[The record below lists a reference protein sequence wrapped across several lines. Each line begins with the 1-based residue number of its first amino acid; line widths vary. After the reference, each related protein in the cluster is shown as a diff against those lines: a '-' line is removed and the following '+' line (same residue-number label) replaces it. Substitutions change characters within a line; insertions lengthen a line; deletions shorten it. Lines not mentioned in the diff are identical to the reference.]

1 MSKHR
6 KKNRTVSLPSS
17 EQVARAYQQ
26 DQYRKRY
33 RRTFVST
40 LSVLAVIAAV
50 AVLVST
56 LFLPVIQ
63 VSGNS
68 MEPTLSDG
76 DVLVLFKSKSYERS
90 QLCCISWQN
99 KMLLKRIIGLP
110 GDVVSIYTEG
120 NVFVNGAQLEEPY
133 VSDKTLGTCDMTFP
147 CQVPEGKVFV
157 LGDHRATSIDSRS
170 SEIGCVDQEKIVG
183 FVLLKVWPIGR

>member
-1 MSKHR
+1 MSR
-6 KKNRTVSLPSS
+6 RNRQQVSLPSP
-17 EQVARAYQQ
+17 EQVSRAYQQ

-33 RRTFVST
+33 KRAFIST

-76 DVLVLFKSKSYERS
+76 DVLVLLKSKHYERS

-110 GDVVSIYTEG
+110 GDVVSIDTEG
-120 NVFVNGAQLEEPY
+120 NVTVNGVLLDEPY
-133 VSDKTLGTCDMTFP
+133 VSDKTLGECDVTFP

-157 LGDHRATSIDSRS
+157 LGDHRSTSIDSRS
-170 SEIGCVDQEKIVG
+170 SEIGCVDQDQIVG
-183 FVLLKVWPIGR
+183 FVLFQVWPIGD

>member
-1 MSKHR
+1 MSR
-6 KKNRTVSLPSS
+6 RNRWQVSLPSP
-17 EQVARAYQQ
+17 EQVSRAYQQ

-33 RRTFVST
+33 KRAFIST

-76 DVLVLFKSKSYERS
+76 DVLVLLKSKRYERS

-110 GDVVSIYTEG
+110 GDVVSIDIQG
-120 NVFVNGAQLEEPY
+120 NVSVNGALLDEPY
-133 VSDKTLGTCDMTFP
+133 VSDKTLGECDVTFP

-157 LGDHRATSIDSRS
+157 LGDHRSTSIDSRS
-170 SEIGCVDQEKIVG
+170 SEIGCVDQDQIVG
-183 FVLLKVWPIGR
+183 FVLFQVWPLGG

>member
-1 MSKHR
+1 MSR
-6 KKNRTVSLPSS
+6 RNRRQVSLPSP
-17 EQVARAYQQ
+17 EQVSHAYQQ

-33 RRTFVST
+33 KRAFIST

-76 DVLVLFKSKSYERS
+76 DVLVLLKSRHYERS

-110 GDVVSIYTEG
+110 GDVVSIDTEG
-120 NVFVNGAQLEEPY
+120 NVTVNGILLDEPY
-133 VSDKTLGTCDMTFP
+133 VSDKTLGECDVTFP

-157 LGDHRATSIDSRS
+157 LGDHRSTSIDSRS
-170 SEIGCVDQEKIVG
+170 SEIGCVDQDQIVG
-183 FVLLKVWPIGR
+183 FVLFQVWPIGG

>member
-1 MSKHR
+1 MSR
-6 KKNRTVSLPSS
+6 RNRRQVSLPSP
-17 EQVARAYQQ
+17 EQVSRAYQQ

-33 RRTFVST
+33 KRAFIST

-76 DVLVLFKSKSYERS
+76 DVLVLLKSKHYERS

-99 KMLLKRIIGLP
+99 KMLLKRVIGLP
-110 GDVVSIYTEG
+110 GDVVSIDTEG
-120 NVFVNGAQLEEPY
+120 NVTVNGVLLDEPY
-133 VSDKTLGTCDMTFP
+133 VSDKTLGECDVTFP

-157 LGDHRATSIDSRS
+157 LGDHRSTSIDSRS
-170 SEIGCVDQEKIVG
+170 SEIGCVDQDQIVG
-183 FVLLKVWPIGR
+183 FVLFQVWPIGG

>member
-1 MSKHR
+1 MSR
-6 KKNRTVSLPSS
+6 RNRQQVSLPSP
-17 EQVARAYQQ
+17 EQVSRAYQQ

-33 RRTFVST
+33 KRAFVST
-40 LSVLAVIAAV
+40 LSVLTVIAAV

-76 DVLVLFKSKSYERS
+76 DVLVLLKSKSYERS

-99 KMLLKRIIGLP
+99 KMLLKRVIGLP
-110 GDVVSIYTEG
+110 GDVVSIDTEG
-120 NVFVNGAQLEEPY
+120 NVTVNGVLLDEPY
-133 VSDKTLGTCDMTFP
+133 VSDKTLGECDVTFP

-157 LGDHRATSIDSRS
+157 LGDHRSTSIDSRS
-170 SEIGCVDQEKIVG
+170 SEIGCVDQDQIVG
-183 FVLLKVWPIGR
+183 FVLFQVWPIGG

>member
-1 MSKHR
+1 MSMR
-6 KKNRTVSLPSS
+6 NRRQVSLPSP
-17 EQVARAYQQ
+17 EQVSRAYQQ

-33 RRTFVST
+33 KRAFIST

-76 DVLVLFKSKSYERS
+76 DVLVLLKSKHYERS

-110 GDVVSIYTEG
+110 GDVVSIDTEG
-120 NVFVNGAQLEEPY
+120 NVTVNGILLDEPY
-133 VSDKTLGTCDMTFP
+133 VSDKTLGECDVTFP

-157 LGDHRATSIDSRS
+157 LGDHRSTSIDSRS
-170 SEIGCVDQEKIVG
+170 SEIGCVDQDQIVG
-183 FVLLKVWPIGR
+183 FVLFQVWPIGG

>member
-1 MSKHR
+1 MSR
-6 KKNRTVSLPSS
+6 RNRRQVSLPSP
-17 EQVARAYQQ
+17 EQVSHAYQQ

-33 RRTFVST
+33 KRAFIST

-76 DVLVLFKSKSYERS
+76 DVLVLLKSKHYERS

-110 GDVVSIYTEG
+110 GDVVSIDTEG
-120 NVFVNGAQLEEPY
+120 NVTVNGILLDEPY
-133 VSDKTLGTCDMTFP
+133 VSDKTLGECDVTFP

-157 LGDHRATSIDSRS
+157 LGDHRSTSIDSRS
-170 SEIGCVDQEKIVG
+170 SEIGCVDQDQIVG
-183 FVLLKVWPIGR
+183 FVLFQVWPIGG

>member
-1 MSKHR
+1 MSR
-6 KKNRTVSLPSS
+6 RNRRQVSLPSP
-17 EQVARAYQQ
+17 EQVSRAYQQ

-33 RRTFVST
+33 KRAFIST
-40 LSVLAVIAAV
+40 LSVLEVIAAV

-76 DVLVLFKSKSYERS
+76 DVLVLLKSKRYERS

-110 GDVVSIYTEG
+110 GDVVSIDIQG
-120 NVFVNGAQLEEPY
+120 NVSVNGVLLDEPY
-133 VSDKTLGTCDMTFP
+133 VSDKTLGECDVTFP

-157 LGDHRATSIDSRS
+157 LGDHRSTSIDSRS
-170 SEIGCVDQEKIVG
+170 SEIGCVDQDQIVG
-183 FVLLKVWPIGR
+183 FVLFQVWPIGG

>member
-1 MSKHR
+1 MSR
-6 KKNRTVSLPSS
+6 RNGQQVSLPSP
-17 EQVARAYQQ
+17 EQVSRAYQQ

-33 RRTFVST
+33 KRAFIST

-76 DVLVLFKSKSYERS
+76 DILVLLKSKGYERS

-110 GDVVSIYTEG
+110 GDVVSIDTQG
-120 NVFVNGAQLEEPY
+120 NVTVNGVLLDEPY
-133 VSDKTLGTCDMTFP
+133 VSDKTLGECDVTFP

-157 LGDHRATSIDSRS
+157 LGDHRSTSIDSRS
-170 SEIGCVDQEKIVG
+170 SEIGCVDQDQIVG
-183 FVLLKVWPIGR
+183 FVLFQVWPVGG

>member
-1 MSKHR
+1 MSR
-6 KKNRTVSLPSS
+6 RNRRQVSLPSP
-17 EQVARAYQQ
+17 EQVSRAYQQ

-33 RRTFVST
+33 KRAFIST

-76 DVLVLFKSKSYERS
+76 DVLVLLKSKRYERS

-110 GDVVSIYTEG
+110 GDVVSIDIQG
-120 NVFVNGAQLEEPY
+120 NVSVNGALLDEPY
-133 VSDKTLGTCDMTFP
+133 VSDKTLGECDVTFP

-157 LGDHRATSIDSRS
+157 LGDHRSTSIDSRS
-170 SEIGCVDQEKIVG
+170 SEIGCVDQDQIVG
-183 FVLLKVWPIGR
+183 FVLFQVWPIGG

>member
-1 MSKHR
+1 MGR
-6 KKNRTVSLPSS
+6 RNRRQVSLPSP
-17 EQVARAYQQ
+17 EQVSRAYQQ

-33 RRTFVST
+33 KRAFIST

-76 DVLVLFKSKSYERS
+76 DVLVLLKSKHYERS

-110 GDVVSIYTEG
+110 GDVVSIDTQG
-120 NVFVNGAQLEEPY
+120 NVSVNGVLLDEPY
-133 VSDKTLGTCDMTFP
+133 VSDKTLGECDVTFP

-157 LGDHRATSIDSRS
+157 LGDHRSTSIDSRS
-170 SEIGCVDQEKIVG
+170 SEIGCVDQDQIVG
-183 FVLLKVWPIGR
+183 FVLFQVWPIGG

>member
-1 MSKHR
+1 MSR
-6 KKNRTVSLPSS
+6 RNRRQVSLPSP
-17 EQVARAYQQ
+17 EQVSRAYQQ

-33 RRTFVST
+33 KRAFIST

-76 DVLVLFKSKSYERS
+76 DVLVLLKSKHYERS

-110 GDVVSIYTEG
+110 GDVVSIDIEG
-120 NVFVNGAQLEEPY
+120 NVSVNGVLLDEPY
-133 VSDKTLGTCDMTFP
+133 VSDKTLGECDVTFP

-157 LGDHRATSIDSRS
+157 LGDHRSTSIDSRS
-170 SEIGCVDQEKIVG
+170 SEIGCVDQDQIVG
-183 FVLLKVWPIGR
+183 FVLFQVWPIGG

>member
-110 GDVVSIYTEG
+110 GDVVSIDTEG
-120 NVFVNGAQLEEPY
+120 NVFVNGAQLDEPY

-147 CQVPEGKVFV
+147 CQVPEGKVFI

-170 SEIGCVDQEKIVG
+170 SEIGCVDQEQIVG

>member
-1 MSKHR
+1 MSR
-6 KKNRTVSLPSS
+6 RNRRQVSLPSP
-17 EQVARAYQQ
+17 EQVSRAYQQ

-33 RRTFVST
+33 KRAFIST

-76 DVLVLFKSKSYERS
+76 DVLVLLKSKHYERS

-110 GDVVSIYTEG
+110 GDVVSIDIEG
-120 NVFVNGAQLEEPY
+120 NVSVNGALLDEPY
-133 VSDKTLGTCDMTFP
+133 VSDKTLGECDVTFP

-157 LGDHRATSIDSRS
+157 LGDHRSTSIDSRS
-170 SEIGCVDQEKIVG
+170 SEIGCVDQDQIVG
-183 FVLLKVWPIGR
+183 FVLFQVWPIGG

>member
-1 MSKHR
+1 MSR
-6 KKNRTVSLPSS
+6 RNRQQVSLPSP
-17 EQVARAYQQ
+17 EQVSRAYQQ

-33 RRTFVST
+33 KRAFIST

-76 DVLVLFKSKSYERS
+76 DVLVLLKSKRYERS

-110 GDVVSIYTEG
+110 GDVVSIDTQG
-120 NVFVNGAQLEEPY
+120 NVTVNGALLDEPY
-133 VSDKTLGTCDMTFP
+133 VSDKTLGECDVTFP

-157 LGDHRATSIDSRS
+157 LGDHRSTSIDSRS
-170 SEIGCVDQEKIVG
+170 SEIGCVDQDQIVG
-183 FVLLKVWPIGR
+183 FVLFQVWPIGG

>member
-1 MSKHR
+1 MSR
-6 KKNRTVSLPSS
+6 RNRRQVSLPSP
-17 EQVARAYQQ
+17 EQVSRAYQQ

-33 RRTFVST
+33 KRAFIST

-76 DVLVLFKSKSYERS
+76 DVLVLLKSKRYERS

-110 GDVVSIYTEG
+110 GDVVSIDTQG
-120 NVFVNGAQLEEPY
+120 KVSVNGALLDEPY
-133 VSDKTLGTCDMTFP
+133 VSDKTLGECDVTFP

-157 LGDHRATSIDSRS
+157 LGDHRSTSIDSRS
-170 SEIGCVDQEKIVG
+170 SEIGCVDQDQIVG
-183 FVLLKVWPIGR
+183 FVLFQVWPIGG

>member
-1 MSKHR
+1 MSR
-6 KKNRTVSLPSS
+6 RNRQQVSLPSP
-17 EQVARAYQQ
+17 EQVSRAYQQ

-33 RRTFVST
+33 KRAFIST

-76 DVLVLFKSKSYERS
+76 DVLVLLKSKHYERS

-110 GDVVSIYTEG
+110 GDVVSIDTEG
-120 NVFVNGAQLEEPY
+120 NVTVNGVLLDEPY
-133 VSDKTLGTCDMTFP
+133 VSDKTLGECDVTFP

-157 LGDHRATSIDSRS
+157 LGDHRSTSIDSRS
-170 SEIGCVDQEKIVG
+170 SEIGCVDQDQIVG
-183 FVLLKVWPIGR
+183 FVLFQVWSIGG

>member
-1 MSKHR
+1 MSR
-6 KKNRTVSLPSS
+6 RNRRQVSLPSP
-17 EQVARAYQQ
+17 EQVSRAYQQ

-33 RRTFVST
+33 KRAFIST

-76 DVLVLFKSKSYERS
+76 DVLVLLKSKHYERS

-99 KMLLKRIIGLP
+99 KMLLKRVIGLP
-110 GDVVSIYTEG
+110 GDVVSIDTQG
-120 NVFVNGAQLEEPY
+120 NVSVNGVLLDEPY
-133 VSDKTLGTCDMTFP
+133 VSDKTLGECDVTFP

-157 LGDHRATSIDSRS
+157 MGDHRSTSIDSRS
-170 SEIGCVDQEKIVG
+170 SEIGCVDQDQIVG
-183 FVLLKVWPIGR
+183 FVLFQVWPIGG

>member
-1 MSKHR
+1 MSR
-6 KKNRTVSLPSS
+6 RNRRQVSLPSP
-17 EQVARAYQQ
+17 EQVSRAYQQ

-33 RRTFVST
+33 KRAFIST

-76 DVLVLFKSKSYERS
+76 DVLVLLKSKHYERS

-110 GDVVSIYTEG
+110 GDVVSIDTEG
-120 NVFVNGAQLEEPY
+120 NVSVNGALLDEPY
-133 VSDKTLGTCDMTFP
+133 VSDKTLGECDVTFP

-157 LGDHRATSIDSRS
+157 LGDHRSTSIDSRS
-170 SEIGCVDQEKIVG
+170 SEIGCVDQDQIVG
-183 FVLLKVWPIGR
+183 FVLFQVWPIGG

>member
-1 MSKHR
+1 MSR
-6 KKNRTVSLPSS
+6 RNRRQVSLPSP
-17 EQVARAYQQ
+17 EQVSRAYQQ

-33 RRTFVST
+33 KRAFIST

-76 DVLVLFKSKSYERS
+76 DVLVLLKSKHYERS

-99 KMLLKRIIGLP
+99 KMLLKRTIGLP
-110 GDVVSIYTEG
+110 GDVVSIDTEG
-120 NVFVNGAQLEEPY
+120 NVTVNGILLDEPY
-133 VSDKTLGTCDMTFP
+133 VSDKTLGECDVTFP

-157 LGDHRATSIDSRS
+157 LGDHRSTSIDSRS
-170 SEIGCVDQEKIVG
+170 SEIGCVDQDQIVG
-183 FVLLKVWPIGR
+183 FVLFQVWPIGG

>member
-1 MSKHR
+1 MSR
-6 KKNRTVSLPSS
+6 RNRRQVSLPSP
-17 EQVARAYQQ
+17 EQVSRAYQQ

-33 RRTFVST
+33 KRAFIST

-76 DVLVLFKSKSYERS
+76 DVLVLLKSKHYERS

-110 GDVVSIYTEG
+110 GDVVSIDTQG
-120 NVFVNGAQLEEPY
+120 NVSVNGVLLDEPY
-133 VSDKTLGTCDMTFP
+133 VSDKTLGECDVTFP

-157 LGDHRATSIDSRS
+157 LGDHRSTSIDSRS
-170 SEIGCVDQEKIVG
+170 SEIGCVDQDQIVG
-183 FVLLKVWPIGR
+183 FVLFQVWPIGG

>member
-1 MSKHR
+1 MSR
-6 KKNRTVSLPSS
+6 RNRRQVSLPSP
-17 EQVARAYQQ
+17 EQVSRAYQQ

-33 RRTFVST
+33 KRAFIST

-76 DVLVLFKSKSYERS
+76 DVLVLLKSRHYERS

-110 GDVVSIYTEG
+110 GDVVSIDTEG
-120 NVFVNGAQLEEPY
+120 NVSVNGALLDEPY
-133 VSDKTLGTCDMTFP
+133 VSDKTLGECDVTFP

-157 LGDHRATSIDSRS
+157 LGDHRSTSIDSRS
-170 SEIGCVDQEKIVG
+170 SEIGCVDQDQIVG
-183 FVLLKVWPIGR
+183 FVLFQVWPIGG

>member
-1 MSKHR
+1 MSR
-6 KKNRTVSLPSS
+6 RNRRQVSLPSP
-17 EQVARAYQQ
+17 EQVSRAYQQ

-33 RRTFVST
+33 KRAFIST

-76 DVLVLFKSKSYERS
+76 DVLVLLKSKHYERS

-110 GDVVSIYTEG
+110 GDVVSIDTQG
-120 NVFVNGAQLEEPY
+120 NVTVNGVLLDEPY
-133 VSDKTLGTCDMTFP
+133 VSDKTLGECDVTFP

-157 LGDHRATSIDSRS
+157 LGDHRSTSIDSRS
-170 SEIGCVDQEKIVG
+170 SEIGCVDQDQIVG
-183 FVLLKVWPIGR
+183 FVLFQVWPIGG

>member
-1 MSKHR
+1 MSR
-6 KKNRTVSLPSS
+6 RNRRQVSLPSP
-17 EQVARAYQQ
+17 EQVSRAYQQ

-33 RRTFVST
+33 KRAFIST

-76 DVLVLFKSKSYERS
+76 DVLVLLKSKRYERS

-110 GDVVSIYTEG
+110 GDVVSIDIEG
-120 NVFVNGAQLEEPY
+120 NVSVNGALLDEPY
-133 VSDKTLGTCDMTFP
+133 VSDKTLGECDVTFP

-157 LGDHRATSIDSRS
+157 LGDHRSTSIDSRS
-170 SEIGCVDQEKIVG
+170 SEIGCVDQDQIVG
-183 FVLLKVWPIGR
+183 FVLFQVWPIGG

>member
-1 MSKHR
+1 MSR
-6 KKNRTVSLPSS
+6 RNRRQVSLPSP
-17 EQVARAYQQ
+17 EQVSRAYQQ

-33 RRTFVST
+33 KRAFIST

-56 LFLPVIQ
+56 LSLPVIQ

-76 DVLVLFKSKSYERS
+76 DVLVLLKSKRYERS

-110 GDVVSIYTEG
+110 GDVVSIDIQG
-120 NVFVNGAQLEEPY
+120 NVSVNGALLDEPY
-133 VSDKTLGTCDMTFP
+133 VSDKTLGECDVTFP

-157 LGDHRATSIDSRS
+157 LGDHRSTSIDSRS
-170 SEIGCVDQEKIVG
+170 SEIGCVDQDQIVG
-183 FVLLKVWPIGR
+183 FVLFQVWPLGG

>member
-1 MSKHR
+1 MSR
-6 KKNRTVSLPSS
+6 RNRRQVSLPSP
-17 EQVARAYQQ
+17 EQVSRAYQQ

-33 RRTFVST
+33 KRAFIST

-76 DVLVLFKSKSYERS
+76 DVLVLLKSKHYERS

-110 GDVVSIYTEG
+110 GDVVSIDTEG
-120 NVFVNGAQLEEPY
+120 NVTVNGVLLDESY
-133 VSDKTLGTCDMTFP
+133 VSDKTLGECDVTFP

-157 LGDHRATSIDSRS
+157 LGDHRSTSIDSRS
-170 SEIGCVDQEKIVG
+170 SEIGCVDQDQIVG
-183 FVLLKVWPIGR
+183 FVLFQVWPIGG

>member
-1 MSKHR
+1 MSR
-6 KKNRTVSLPSS
+6 RNRRQVSLPSP
-17 EQVARAYQQ
+17 EQVSRAYQQ

-33 RRTFVST
+33 KRAFIST

-76 DVLVLFKSKSYERS
+76 DVLVLLKSKHYERS

-110 GDVVSIYTEG
+110 GDVVSIDTEG
-120 NVFVNGAQLEEPY
+120 NVTVNGVLLDEPY
-133 VSDKTLGTCDMTFP
+133 VSDKTLGECDVTFP

-157 LGDHRATSIDSRS
+157 LGDHRSTSIDSRS
-170 SEIGCVDQEKIVG
+170 SEIGCVDQDQIVG
-183 FVLLKVWPIGR
+183 FVLFQVWPIGG

>member
-1 MSKHR
+1 MSR
-6 KKNRTVSLPSS
+6 RNRRQVSLPSP
-17 EQVARAYQQ
+17 EQVSCAYQQ

-33 RRTFVST
+33 KRAFIST

-76 DVLVLFKSKSYERS
+76 DVLVLLKSKRYERS

-110 GDVVSIYTEG
+110 GDVVSIDIQG
-120 NVFVNGAQLEEPY
+120 NVSVNGVLLDEPY
-133 VSDKTLGTCDMTFP
+133 VSDKTLGECDVTFP

-157 LGDHRATSIDSRS
+157 LGDHRSTSIDSRS
-170 SEIGCVDQEKIVG
+170 SEIGCVDQDQIVG
-183 FVLLKVWPIGR
+183 FVLFQVWPIGG

>member
-1 MSKHR
+1 MSR
-6 KKNRTVSLPSS
+6 RNRRQVSLPSP
-17 EQVARAYQQ
+17 EQVSRAYQQ

-33 RRTFVST
+33 KRAFIST

-76 DVLVLFKSKSYERS
+76 DVLVLLKSKRYERS

-110 GDVVSIYTEG
+110 GDVVSIDTQG
-120 NVFVNGAQLEEPY
+120 NVSVNGALLDEPY
-133 VSDKTLGTCDMTFP
+133 VSDKTLGECDVTFP

-157 LGDHRATSIDSRS
+157 LGDHRSTSIDSRS
-170 SEIGCVDQEKIVG
+170 SEIGCVDQDQIVG
-183 FVLLKVWPIGR
+183 FVLFQVWPIGG

>member
-1 MSKHR
+1 MSR
-6 KKNRTVSLPSS
+6 RNRRQVALPSP
-17 EQVARAYQQ
+17 EQVSRAYQQ

-33 RRTFVST
+33 KRAFIST

-76 DVLVLFKSKSYERS
+76 DVLVLLKSKHYERS

-110 GDVVSIYTEG
+110 GDVVSIDTEG
-120 NVFVNGAQLEEPY
+120 NVTVNGILLDEPY
-133 VSDKTLGTCDMTFP
+133 VSDKTLGECDVTFP

-157 LGDHRATSIDSRS
+157 LGDHRSTSIDSRS
-170 SEIGCVDQEKIVG
+170 SEIGCVDQDQIVG
-183 FVLLKVWPIGR
+183 FVLFQVWPIGG

>member
-1 MSKHR
+1 MSR
-6 KKNRTVSLPSS
+6 RNRQQVSLPSP
-17 EQVARAYQQ
+17 EQVSRAYQQ

-33 RRTFVST
+33 KRAFIST

-76 DVLVLFKSKSYERS
+76 DVLVLLKSKSYERS

-99 KMLLKRIIGLP
+99 KMLLKRVIGLP
-110 GDVVSIYTEG
+110 GDVVSIDTEG
-120 NVFVNGAQLEEPY
+120 NVTVNGVLLDELCVGQDP
-133 VSDKTLGTCDMTFP
+133 GGMRCDLS
-147 CQVPEGKVFV
+147 VPGAGGQGVCP
-157 LGDHRATSIDSRS
+157 GGS
-170 SEIGCVDQEKIVG
+170 SEHLHRQPKQ
-183 FVLLKVWPIGR
+183 

>member
-1 MSKHR
+1 MSR
-6 KKNRTVSLPSS
+6 RNRRQVSLPSP
-17 EQVARAYQQ
+17 EQVSRAYQQ

-33 RRTFVST
+33 KRAFIST

-76 DVLVLFKSKSYERS
+76 NVLVLLKSKRYERS

-110 GDVVSIYTEG
+110 GDVVSIDTQG
-120 NVFVNGAQLEEPY
+120 NVTVNGALLDEPY
-133 VSDKTLGTCDMTFP
+133 VSDKTLGECDVTFP

-157 LGDHRATSIDSRS
+157 LGDHRSTSIDSRS
-170 SEIGCVDQEKIVG
+170 SEIGCVDQDQIVG
-183 FVLLKVWPIGR
+183 FVLFQVWPIGG

>member
-1 MSKHR
+1 MSR
-6 KKNRTVSLPSS
+6 RNRRQVSLPSP
-17 EQVARAYQQ
+17 EQVSRAYQQ

-33 RRTFVST
+33 KRAFIST

-76 DVLVLFKSKSYERS
+76 DVLVLLKSKRYERS

-110 GDVVSIYTEG
+110 GDVVSIDTQG
-120 NVFVNGAQLEEPY
+120 NVTVNGARLDAPY
-133 VSDKTLGTCDMTFP
+133 VSDKTLGECDVTFP

-157 LGDHRATSIDSRS
+157 LGDHRSTSIDSRS
-170 SEIGCVDQEKIVG
+170 SEIGCVDQDQIVG
-183 FVLLKVWPIGR
+183 FVLFQVWPIGG

>member
-1 MSKHR
+1 MSR
-6 KKNRTVSLPSS
+6 RNRRQVSLPSP
-17 EQVARAYQQ
+17 EQVSRAYQQ

-33 RRTFVST
+33 KRAFIST

-76 DVLVLFKSKSYERS
+76 DVLVLLKSKHYERS

-110 GDVVSIYTEG
+110 GDVVSIDTEG
-120 NVFVNGAQLEEPY
+120 NVSVNGILLDEPY
-133 VSDKTLGTCDMTFP
+133 VSDKTLGECDVTFP

-157 LGDHRATSIDSRS
+157 LGDHRSTSIDSRS
-170 SEIGCVDQEKIVG
+170 SEIGCVDQDQIVG
-183 FVLLKVWPIGR
+183 FVLFQVWPIGG

>member
-1 MSKHR
+1 MSR
-6 KKNRTVSLPSS
+6 RNRRQVSLPSP
-17 EQVARAYQQ
+17 EQVSRAYQQ

-33 RRTFVST
+33 KRAFIST

-76 DVLVLFKSKSYERS
+76 DVLVLLKSKRYERS

-110 GDVVSIYTEG
+110 GDVVSIDTQG
-120 NVFVNGAQLEEPY
+120 NVTVNGALLDEPY
-133 VSDKTLGTCDMTFP
+133 VSDKTLGECDVTFP

-157 LGDHRATSIDSRS
+157 LGDHRSTSIDSRS
-170 SEIGCVDQEKIVG
+170 SEIGCVDQDQIVG
-183 FVLLKVWPIGR
+183 FVLFQVWPIGG

>member
-1 MSKHR
+1 MSR
-6 KKNRTVSLPSS
+6 RNRRQVSLPSP
-17 EQVARAYQQ
+17 EQVSRAYQQ

-33 RRTFVST
+33 KRAFIST

-76 DVLVLFKSKSYERS
+76 DVLVLLKSKHYERS

-110 GDVVSIYTEG
+110 GDVVSIDTEG
-120 NVFVNGAQLEEPY
+120 NVTVNGALLDEPY
-133 VSDKTLGTCDMTFP
+133 VSDKTLGECDVTFP

-157 LGDHRATSIDSRS
+157 LGDHRSTSIDSRS
-170 SEIGCVDQEKIVG
+170 SEIGCVDQDQIVG
-183 FVLLKVWPIGR
+183 FVLFQVWPIGG

>member
-1 MSKHR
+1 MSR
-6 KKNRTVSLPSS
+6 RNRRQVSLPSP
-17 EQVARAYQQ
+17 EQVSRAYQQ

-33 RRTFVST
+33 KRAFIST

-76 DVLVLFKSKSYERS
+76 DVLVLLKSKHYERS

-110 GDVVSIYTEG
+110 GDVVSIDIQG
-120 NVFVNGAQLEEPY
+120 NVSVNGALLDEPY
-133 VSDKTLGTCDMTFP
+133 VSDKTLGECDVTFP

-157 LGDHRATSIDSRS
+157 LGDHRSTSIDSRS
-170 SEIGCVDQEKIVG
+170 SEIGCVDQDQIVG
-183 FVLLKVWPIGR
+183 FVLFQVWPIGG

>member
-1 MSKHR
+1 MSR
-6 KKNRTVSLPSS
+6 RNGRQVSLPSP
-17 EQVARAYQQ
+17 EQVSRAYQQ

-33 RRTFVST
+33 KRAFIST

-76 DVLVLFKSKSYERS
+76 DVLVLLKSKSYERS

-99 KMLLKRIIGLP
+99 KMLLKRVIGLP
-110 GDVVSIYTEG
+110 GDVVSIDTEG
-120 NVFVNGAQLEEPY
+120 NVTVNGVLLDEPY
-133 VSDKTLGTCDMTFP
+133 VSDKTLGECDVTFP

-157 LGDHRATSIDSRS
+157 LGDHRSTSIDSRS
-170 SEIGCVDQEKIVG
+170 SEIGCVDQDQIVG
-183 FVLLKVWPIGR
+183 FVLFQVWPIGG

>member
-1 MSKHR
+1 MSR
-6 KKNRTVSLPSS
+6 RNRRQVSLPSP
-17 EQVARAYQQ
+17 EQVSRAYQQ

-33 RRTFVST
+33 KRAFIST

-76 DVLVLFKSKSYERS
+76 DVLVLLKSKHYERS

-110 GDVVSIYTEG
+110 GDVVSIDTQG
-120 NVFVNGAQLEEPY
+120 NVTVNGALLDEPY
-133 VSDKTLGTCDMTFP
+133 VSDKTLGECDVTFP

-157 LGDHRATSIDSRS
+157 LGDHRSTSIDSRS
-170 SEIGCVDQEKIVG
+170 SEIGCVDQDQIVG
-183 FVLLKVWPIGR
+183 FVLFQVWPIGG

>member
-1 MSKHR
+1 MSR
-6 KKNRTVSLPSS
+6 RNRQQVSLPSP
-17 EQVARAYQQ
+17 EQVSRAYQQ

-33 RRTFVST
+33 KRAFIST

-76 DVLVLFKSKSYERS
+76 DVLVLLKSKHYERS

-110 GDVVSIYTEG
+110 GDVVSIDTEG
-120 NVFVNGAQLEEPY
+120 NVTVNGVLLDEPY
-133 VSDKTLGTCDMTFP
+133 VSDKTLGECDVTFP

-157 LGDHRATSIDSRS
+157 LGDHRSISIDSRS
-170 SEIGCVDQEKIVG
+170 SEIGCVDQDQIVG
-183 FVLLKVWPIGR
+183 FVLFQVWPIGG